1 VVEMGE
7 NFERLVGDY
16 LQALWDAAMDDHIRL
31 ALSRAVE
38 SFRRNRAAA
47 FKLYPWVEE
56 KAERL
61 REVKDYSLLHVDEL
75 AREVKDRVEDLHGN
89 CIIAETVE
97 EAMEYIGDQVKPGD
111 VVVKAKSITSEELHL
126 NPRLEELGCKVYETD
141 LGEFII
147 QNLGSRPMHI
157 LSPAIH
163 VSRERVA
170 ELFSKVM
177 GRKFPPDIPTLA
189 GAARE
194 FLREKFLEAKVG
206 ISGANA
212 IAAETGTTFLI
223 ENEGNIRLA
232 TGLPEKHIV
241 IAGLEKIVP
250 TLQDG
255 MLVVEVV
262 SRYANYKA
270 PAYVSLISGPSKTG
284 DIEKQIVY
292 GAHGPREY
300 HVVLL
305 DNHRRE
311 MIKDPVYRQALRCLR
326 CGACLY
332 ECTIYPLVA
341 GYYGYLYM
349 GGIGAVFTKY
359 LIGGMENAAPIAYT
373 CTLCGRCKE
382 YCPMK
387 IDVPEMILKLRSEL
401 AERGLVPERVRGNVE
416 EITGRKLE

>member
-1 VVEMGE
+1 MGE

-177 GRKFPPDIPTLA
+177 GREFPPDIPTLA

-223 ENEGNIRLA
+223 GNEGNTRLV

>member
-1 VVEMGE
+1 MTEK
-7 NFERLVGDY
+7 NFQELVDEY
-16 LQALWDAAMDDHIRL
+16 LGTLWDASTDDHLRL

-38 SFRRNRAAA
+38 SFRKNREEA
-47 FKLYPWVEE
+47 FKLYPGVVE
-56 KAERL
+56 KAKQL
-61 REVKDYSLLHVDEL
+61 KEVKDYSLLHMDEL
-75 AREVKDRVEDLHGN
+75 TKEVKDRVEDLHGN
-89 CIIAETVE
+89 CIIAGTVE
-97 EAMEYIGDQVKPGD
+97 EAKEYIGDQVKPGD
-111 VVVKAKSITSEELHL
+111 VIVKAKSITSEELHL
-126 NPRLEELGCKVYETD
+126 NPHLEKLGCDVYETD

-147 QNLGSRPMHI
+147 QKLGSKPMHI

-170 ELFSKVM
+170 DLFSEVM
-177 GRKFPPDIPTLA
+177 NQRFSPDIPQMVS
-189 GAARE
+189 AARE
-194 FLREKFLEAKVG
+194 FLRARFFEARVG

-241 IAGLEKIVP
+241 ITGLEKIVP

-255 MLVVEVV
+255 MLSVEVT

-270 PAYVSLISGPSKTG
+270 PSYVNLISGPSKTG
-284 DIEKQIVY
+284 DIEKQTVY

-305 DNHRRE
+305 DNNRSE
-311 MIKDPVYRQALRCLR
+311 MIKDSCYRQALRCLR

-341 GYYGYLYM
+341 GNYGYLYM
-349 GGIGAVFTKY
+349 GGIGAILTKY
-359 LIGGMENAAPIAYT
+359 LIGGIENAAPIAYT
-373 CTLCGRCKE
+373 CTLCNRCKE
-382 YCPMK
+382 YCPME
-387 IDVPEMILKLRSEL
+387 IDVAEMILKLRSEL
-401 AERGLVPERVRGNVE
+401 AEKGLVPKRVVESVE
-416 EITGRKLE
+416 EITGRKMQ